1 MKEDPAVAEMLRL
14 AGKLEYMKE
23 SRGELEKRLREKLNE
38 RDVTKELVVLTGE
51 REKPD
56 AEELDAFF
64 KKVSIGACETS
75 S

>member
-1 MKEDPAVAEMLRL
+1 MLRL

-38 RDVTKELVVLTGE
+38 KDVTKELVVLTGE

-56 AEELDAFF
+56 PEELDAFF
-64 KKVSIGACETS
+64 KKVSIGERGRPVV
-75 S
+75 

>member
-1 MKEDPAVAEMLRL
+1 MLRL

-38 RDVTKELVVLTGE
+38 KDVTKELVVLTGE

-56 AEELDAFF
+56 PEELDAFF
-64 KKVSIGACETS
+64 KKVSIGA
-75 S
+75 